1 MPLSLSPIPPQ
12 MRGHAPP
19 SPTSNATRS
28 ANKQTGPRSGD
39 PILTTSHARPN
50 VKTTLNVRAGPTM
63 PAISTSPGTRP
74 IARGAQLPLMMAP
87 TPTPQIPIPHHDQP
101 LDICPRC
108 AGPTA
113 SHGSRAVCVICGFG
127 AKPRPFRRRHK
138 ARYRRRSAHPP
149 VPSPVPSIAAV
160 ALQ

>member
-1 MPLSLSPIPPQ
+1 MPLSLSPIPLR
-12 MRGHAPP
+12 MRGPALPVAYLQRK
-19 SPTSNATRS
+19 SQR
-28 ANKQTGPRSGD
+28 QQVPRSSEAT
-39 PILTTSHARPN
+39 LTTSHAHPK

-149 VPSPVPSIAAV
+149 VPSPVPPVAAV